1 LDEPTTYLDMHY
13 QIEVLS
19 LVRDLNQQHGI
30 TVGWVLH
37 DLNQAAAYS
46 DQIIMLK
53 NGAVVCHGHPDDV
66 MTPASIRQV
75 FGIECCVIQ
84 HPMGNAPV
92 CLPNGFC
99 GMSNTETCQ
108 VRQAIDP
115 AAQSPPLSA
124 D

>member
-1 LDEPTTYLDMHY
+1 
-13 QIEVLS
+13 VLA
-19 LVRDLNQQHGI
+19 LVRDLNLEHGI

-46 DQIIMLK
+46 DRMVMLRD
-53 NGAVVCHGHPDDV
+53 GAVVREGPPAEV
-66 MTPASIRQV
+66 MTPDAIRDV

-84 HPMGNAPV
+84 HPLGQVPV

-99 GMSNTETCQ
+99 PLRGGARPAS
-108 VRQAIDP
+108 RQQLPLMP
-115 AAQSPPLSA
+115 AMSA